1 MTVKSQTDCALQ
13 EFQAAYAALRRAG
26 GEDAHVPVPYV
37 PVLPRQDLR
46 KPHGSDV
53 WLSRCAAPAASIQF
67 ARMRAA
73 WEMLPDGARSKAHL
87 ILAVKR
93 AG

>member
-1 MTVKSQTDCALQ
+1 MTVKSQSDRAVR
-13 EFQAAYAALRRAG
+13 EFQAAYAALRRIG
-26 GEDAHVPVPYV
+26 GEDARLAVPYA
-37 PVLPRQDLR
+37 PVLPRRDLR
-46 KPHGSDV
+46 KAHGSDV

-67 ARMRAA
+67 ARLRAA

-87 ILAVKR
+87 ILAVER